1 MTETA
6 TPRFTTAHVL
16 ATVAAIFVPMAILL
30 AKGVAPLFALA
41 VVGVAALALVRRRRL
56 PLLTGPIAYFLAA
69 MAAWALL
76 TWFWSIAPNDTIK
89 TGISLAL
96 TFLGG
101 AVLIGCA
108 ARLDQRERRIFDTG
122 LIVGGAAGLA
132 LIAFE
137 FATDAWLARR
147 LYGLRGR
154 ELFLVEGR
162 HTAAMNSGLAAA
174 ALFFW
179 SWALAVRARVSS
191 AAGNIAIAV
200 AIALILLS
208 DSDAVA
214 VGLVAG
220 VVVFGVALALP
231 RAMPWIMAAVIA
243 VGVVAAPLI
252 PGLLP
257 NPLEPGAKIPWPTL
271 SAAHRVVIWNNTVKH
286 IRNNP
291 IVGGGFDTARSL
303 YGSMD
308 KVLYRYPESIIG
320 KPATTLYEPIP
331 LHPHNGVLQVW
342 LELGMVGALILL
354 GLLLAVVRAI
364 ATGIEA
370 GADRATALAMLTT
383 MMTIASISFGAWQSW
398 WLTSIL
404 LASAF
409 LVAQVTRPGERATPA
424 QPAAVVPN
432 PASRRLAVTH
442 DNRPL

>member
-16 ATVAAIFVPMAILL
+16 ATAAAIFVPMAILL
-30 AKGVAPLFALA
+30 AKGVAPVFALA

-56 PLLTGPIAYFLAA
+56 PLLTGPVAYFLAA
-69 MAAWALL
+69 MTAWVLL
-76 TWFWSIAPNDTIK
+76 TWFWSIPPNDTIK

-108 ARLDQRERRIFDTG
+108 ARIDRRERRTYNAG
-122 LIVGGAAGLA
+122 LIAGGALGFA

-137 FATDAWLARR
+137 FATDAWLARL
-147 LYGLRGR
+147 LYGPAGKRL
-154 ELFLVEGR
+154 LLVEGR
-162 HTAAMNSGLAAA
+162 HTAAMNSGLAAT

-179 SWALAVRARVSS
+179 AWVLAVKARF
-191 AAGNIAIAV
+191 AGKLAGV
-200 AIALILLS
+200 AIAAAFVLILLVK
-208 DSDAVA
+208 SDAVA
-214 VGLVAG
+214 AGLIAG
-220 VVVFGVALALP
+220 MVVFGGVLALL
-231 RAMPWIMAAVIA
+231 RAMPWSMAAVIA
-243 VGVVAAPLI
+243 IGIASAPLI

-257 NPLEPGAKIPWPTL
+257 NPLEPGARVPWPTL
-271 SAAHRVVIWNNTVKH
+271 TAAHRIVIWNNTVRH
-286 IRNNP
+286 IRDNP
-291 IVGGGFDTARSL
+291 VVGGSFDTACSL

-342 LELGMVGALILL
+342 PELGMMGVLILL

-409 LVAQVTRPGERATPA
+409 LVAQVTRPGGRAA
-424 QPAAVVPN
+424 RDDGL
-432 PASRRLAVTH
+432 S
-442 DNRPL
+442 